1 MFGSNRR
8 GLARLAVHL
17 LLLCLVGASF
27 AQAVA
32 KKMQDNLTWGAY
44 ADYEAMSVAISDIVY
59 RLNQGYLAYG
69 AVLNIFDKRLGI
81 TTAPGEIP
89 HIDRMRDARY
99 INDTIR
105 DAISI
110 DQISTVAPSQPLDF
124 IPIVRRDFAPILA
137 EDVGRVDYYRL
148 AFLFFGFKI
157 QSMHYM
163 FFSLLFATTLL
174 FVVGFRGQSVPLSL
188 LAAELVSVCLI
199 INSNLFFIS
208 LPSISAYRA
217 ISSLAIVPVT
227 HLVFCV
233 FRKTQLRSIAG
244 MTALAQAALF
254 VFVMWSRSS
263 AQWGIIA
270 VFMATLLEALA
281 GRVWRNRHA
290 LVVWP
295 AATILFG
302 FLGLSIYAHNA
313 LSPAYYTGELR
324 PSHFTWH
331 SAYLGLSI
339 HPRWPYPEQGDA
351 IAFQPAAKY
360 LAVHRPDLPEA
371 APLTNGYWFGFH
383 DRIVRHLFFKF
394 AQQHPTYMFYLYA
407 WWKPLRFWQIYSA
420 AMQPFTRGLGLAVLL
435 ALVSVGGF
443 VLAQLQDN
451 WRKVWTQ
458 LLPVSGVVALASYAP
473 NEWAY
478 PAPHVMVDAI
488 WTTNAFLM
496 LLGSAVVAMFVKT
509 VGARLSGRGWKA
521 PLSRG
526 VFQ

>member
-1 MFGSNRR
+1 
-8 GLARLAVHL
+8 
-17 LLLCLVGASF
+17 
-27 AQAVA
+27 
-32 KKMQDNLTWGAY
+32 
-44 ADYEAMSVAISDIVY
+44 
-59 RLNQGYLAYG
+59 
-69 AVLNIFDKRLGI
+69 
-81 TTAPGEIP
+81 
-89 HIDRMRDARY
+89 
-99 INDTIR
+99 
-105 DAISI
+105 
-110 DQISTVAPSQPLDF
+110 LDF

-174 FVVGFRGQSVPLSL
+174 FIVGFRGQSVPLSL

-199 INSNLFFIS
+199 INSNLFFSS

-217 ISSLAIVPVT
+217 VSSLAIVPVT

-244 MTALAQAALF
+244 ITALAQAALF
-254 VFVMWSRSS
+254 IFVMWARSS

-270 VFMATLLEALA
+270 VFMATLLEALV

-290 LVVWP
+290 LVAWP

-313 LSPAYYTGELR
+313 LNPVYYSDELL

-331 SAYLGLSI
+331 SAYLGLAMNDPHS
-339 HPRWPYPEQGDA
+339 PLRYEGDET
-351 IAFQPAAKY
+351 AFGASAAY
-360 LAVHRPDLPEA
+360 LAVHRPDLPAA
-371 APLTNGYWFGFH
+371 APITNGYWFRLH
-383 DRIVRHLFFKF
+383 DQIIRHLFFKF
-394 AQQHPTYMFYLYA
+394 VQQHPTYILYLYT
-407 WWKPLRFWQIYSA
+407 WWKPLRFWKIYSA
-420 AMQPFTRGLGLAVLL
+420 AMQPFTRGVDLAVLL
-435 ALVSVGGF
+435 ALVGVGGF
-443 VLAQLQDN
+443 VLAQFRGN
-451 WRKVWTQ
+451 WWKIWTQ

-509 VGARLSGRGWKA
+509 VGA
-521 PLSRG
+521 
-526 VFQ
+526 